1 MRWIISLSIACIGC
15 AVPEPVNTTDWQSA
29 LKRADAVL
37 LAAVADTQSE
47 LRSNTETLTAI
58 KSQLDTIEASLV
70 SQPTD
75 NSEEVIQSTELT
87 PAGKNANES
96 QPVTG
101 LVAAPAGVPLLIST
115 TVGCAPCE
123 RLKQDVAAGLFAGF
137 DVKFATDWQPDKYP
151 AIRFKSE
158 SSSSGWGAIYGYD
171 GNTLAWLRSK
181 LLNQSTPV
189 QAVASVPVV
198 RQSHG
203 DLVALHNQLHGG
215 GNWTW
220 PGGTMASLESHLR
233 ESHGVQSAGG
243 APLTGAMFQNRGAY
257 TVTSQQ
263 PVVRF
268 VSPRQSGNRW
278 SYRVSRSA
286 CPSGACP

>member
-1 MRWIISLSIACIGC
+1 MRWPIIICVVLAGCSVNDPKPANPDALTAWQQALRDTGAEVLQIA
-15 AVPEPVNTTDWQSA
+15 TS
-29 LKRADAVL
+29 
-37 LAAVADTQSE
+37 TQTE

-70 SQPTD
+70 TPQTA
-75 NSEEVIQSTELT
+75 NSEEVIQSTEST

-123 RLKQDVAAGLFAGF
+123 RLKQDVAAGLFDGF

-151 AIRFKSE
+151 AIRFKSD

-171 GNTLAWLRSK
+171 GNTLAWLRSR
-181 LLNQSTPV
+181 LLNESTPV
-189 QAVASVPVV
+189 QAVASVPAV
-198 RQSHG
+198 RQSQG

-233 ESHGVQSAGG
+233 ESHGVAT
-243 APLTGAMFQNRGAY
+243 AN
-257 TVTSQQ
+257 
-263 PVVRF
+263 
-268 VSPRQSGNRW
+268 QSGYSVRRSYPAIRPVSYRQGQFRW
-278 SYRVSRSA
+278 SGALAQRT
-286 CPSGACP
+286 CPTCPR